1 MDARYTAQ
9 QPSPRS
15 HGASRRAVIAAAVF
29 LGAGGVASSL
39 LPEDAAAH
47 TNRRIRRKGNSR
59 NTNKSS
65 ESSTSTPG
73 QPGQPGQP
81 GTVIGGVQH

>member
-1 MDARYTAQ
+1 MDARQITE

-15 HGASRRAVIAAAVF
+15 PGASRRAVIAAAAF
-29 LGAGGVASSL
+29 LVAGGVASSMRW
-39 LPEDAAAH
+39 EDARAG
-47 TNRRIRRKGNSR
+47 TNRRIRNHRQGR

-65 ESSTSTPG
+65 ESSTSIPG

-81 GTVIGGVQH
+81 GTVIGGDPS